1 MTGELLNQNNWKPE
15 SSIKSTAR
23 ESSLTVQTGVLP
35 QITPSV
41 CLNAETSPRMR
52 KELPWLCTMLSA
64 CIGNRKLGHQSTA
77 MNVLQV
83 TKQAQSCCLQSIFT
97 DLGNDLRRKGS
108 VSHYYF
114 FAKHVTLNNL
124 SCCFLSWAKQVF

>member
-1 MTGELLNQNNWKPE
+1 MSGKLICHKVLSNAQQDKDFFSSGVPILAALFEGKTDRQTDLHFKLPMTGELLNQNNWKPE

-41 CLNAETSPRMR
+41 CLDAETSPRMR

-64 CIGNRKLGHQSTA
+64 CIGNRKLGHRSTA
-77 MNVLQV
+77 MDVLQV
-83 TKQAQSCCLQSIFT
+83 TK
-97 DLGNDLRRKGS
+97 
-108 VSHYYF
+108 
-114 FAKHVTLNNL
+114 
-124 SCCFLSWAKQVF
+124 